1 MGDHGVEALLRIGDS
16 CLVLAQ
22 RLTAWCGHAPALEE
36 DIALANIALDVL
48 GHARGMLT
56 RAGQLEGAGR
66 DEDALAYL
74 RGPADYRNLLLV
86 EQPNGDFAHTMLRQF
101 LFDAWTTELWR
112 EMASSTDTVV
122 AAIAEKAAKEAAY
135 HVRHSSSWVV
145 RLGDGTEESHTR
157 MLAALDDL
165 WPYAGEAFLDDEV
178 DVAAADAGLVPLPS
192 SLEKPWRE
200 RVSYIIEDAT
210 LPVPPDPWWQRGGRQ
225 GRHSEHLGYLLAE
238 MQVVHR
244 EHPGASWGPPS
255 RTPGTCSRRCPTPS
269 CRPCP
274 SSTSASRARST

>member
-1 MGDHGVEALLRIGDS
+1 MGDAKVEALLRIGDS

-74 RGPADYRNLLLV
+74 RSAPEYRNLLLV

-101 LFDAWTTELWR
+101 FFDAWTTELWR
-112 EMASSTDTVV
+112 EMSSSSDAVV

-135 HVRHSSSWVV
+135 HVRHSSGWVV
-145 RLGDGTEESHTR
+145 RLGDGTEESHAR
-157 MLAALDDL
+157 MLAALEDL

-178 DVAAADAGLVPLPS
+178 DIDAADAGLVPLPS
-192 SLEKPWRE
+192 SLEKPWRA
-200 RVSYIIEDAT
+200 RVSYVLEDAT
-210 LPVPPDPWWQRGGRQ
+210 LPVPNDLWWQRGGRQ
-225 GRHSEHLGYLLAE
+225 GRHSEHLTYLLAE

-244 EHPGASWGPPS
+244 EHPGATW
-255 RTPGTCSRRCPTPS
+255 
-269 CRPCP
+269 
-274 SSTSASRARST
+274 

>member
-1 MGDHGVEALLRIGDS
+1 MGDHAVEALLRVGDS

-56 RAGQLEGAGR
+56 RAGELEGAGR

-74 RGPADYRNLLLV
+74 REPHEFRNLLLV

-101 LFDAWTTELWR
+101 LFDAWTAELWKG
-112 EMASSTDTVV
+112 MAESSDEVL
-122 AAIAEKAAKEAAY
+122 AGIAQKAAKEAAY
-135 HVRHSSSWVV
+135 HVRHSSGWVV
-145 RLGDGTEESHTR
+145 RLGDGTDESHHR
-157 MLAALDDL
+157 MQAALDAL

-178 DVAAADAGLVPLPS
+178 DVAAADAGLLPLPS
-192 SLEKPWRE
+192 TLEKPWRAHVAYVLE
-200 RVSYIIEDAT
+200 EAT
-210 LPVPPDPWWQRGGRQ
+210 LPVPPDPYWQRGGRQ
-225 GRHSEHLGYLLAE
+225 GRHTEHLGYLLAE

-244 EHPGASWGPPS
+244 AHPGAQW
-255 RTPGTCSRRCPTPS
+255 
-269 CRPCP
+269 
-274 SSTSASRARST
+274 

>member
-1 MGDHGVEALLRIGDS
+1 MGDHSVEALLRIGDS

-48 GHARGMLT
+48 GHARGLLT
-56 RAGQLEGAGR
+56 RAGELEGAGR

-74 RGPADYRNLLLV
+74 RDAPEFRNLLLV

-101 LFDAWTTELWR
+101 FFDAWTVELWGGLT
-112 EMASSTDTVV
+112 SSSDPVV
-122 AAIAEKAAKEAAY
+122 AGIAEKAVKEAAY
-135 HVRHSSSWVV
+135 HVRHSTSWVV
-145 RLGDGTEESHTR
+145 RLGDGTDESRAR
-157 MLAALDDL
+157 MLAALEDL

-178 DVAAADAGLVPLPS
+178 DVAAADTGLVPLPS
-192 SLEKPWRE
+192 TLEKPWRA
-200 RVSYIIEDAT
+200 RVAYVLEEAT
-210 LPVPPDPWWQRGGRQ
+210 LPVPPDPYWQRGGRQ

-244 EHPGASWGPPS
+244 AHPGATW
-255 RTPGTCSRRCPTPS
+255 
-269 CRPCP
+269 
-274 SSTSASRARST
+274 

>member
-48 GHARGMLT
+48 GHARGLLT

-66 DEDALAYL
+66 DEDQLAYL
-74 RGPADYRNLLLV
+74 RSAPEYRNLLLV

-112 EMASSTDTVV
+112 EMTASSDAGL
-122 AAIAEKAAKEAAY
+122 AALAEKAAKEAAY
-135 HVRHSSSWVV
+135 HVRHSAGLVV
-145 RLGDGTEESHTR
+145 RLGDGTEESHAR

-178 DVAAADAGLVPLPS
+178 DVAAADVGLVPLPS
-192 SLEKPWRE
+192 TLEKPWRA
-200 RVSYIIEDAT
+200 RVSYILEDAT
-210 LPVPPDPWWQRGGRQ
+210 LPVPPDPYWQRGGRQ
-225 GRHSEHLGYLLAE
+225 GQHSEHLGYLLAE

-244 EHPGASWGPPS
+244 EHPGASW
-255 RTPGTCSRRCPTPS
+255 
-269 CRPCP
+269 
-274 SSTSASRARST
+274 

>member
-1 MGDHGVEALLRIGDS
+1 MGDHAVEALLRVGDS

-48 GHARGMLT
+48 GHARGVLT
-56 RAGQLEGAGR
+56 RAGELEGAGR

-74 RGPADYRNLLLV
+74 RDPHEFRNLLLV

-112 EMASSTDTVV
+112 EMASSSDPAV

-135 HVRHSSSWVV
+135 HVRHSAGWVV
-145 RLGDGTEESHTR
+145 RLGDGTDESHER
-157 MLAALDDL
+157 MLAALEDL
-165 WPYAGEAFLDDEV
+165 WPYAGEPFLDDEV

-192 SLEKPWRE
+192 SLEKPWRA
-200 RVSYIIEDAT
+200 RVSYILEDAT
-210 LPVPPDPWWQRGGRQ
+210 LPVPPDPYWQRGGRL
-225 GRHSEHLGYLLAE
+225 GRHSEHLSYLLAE

-244 EHPGASWGPPS
+244 EHPGASW
-255 RTPGTCSRRCPTPS
+255 
-269 CRPCP
+269 
-274 SSTSASRARST
+274 